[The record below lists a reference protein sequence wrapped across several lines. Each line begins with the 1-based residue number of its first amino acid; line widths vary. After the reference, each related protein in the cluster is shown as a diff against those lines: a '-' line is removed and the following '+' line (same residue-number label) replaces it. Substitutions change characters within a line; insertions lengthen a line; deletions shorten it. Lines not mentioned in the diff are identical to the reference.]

1 MLLTLDGIKVSCIIG
16 DLPHERLA
24 PQSLRVDV
32 ELQIPDTAAKSDDL
46 ADTVDYVA
54 VKDRVAAVLAANKPR
69 LIERAALM
77 VYEALEG
84 YGARKVKVT
93 KFGAI
98 PDLDS
103 ASAIY
108 P

>member
-1 MLLTLDGIKVSCIIG
+1 MLLTLDGIQISCIIG
-16 DLPHERLA
+16 DLPHERLE
-24 PQSLRVDV
+24 PQTLRVDV
-32 ELQIPDTAAKSDDL
+32 ELQIPDTAAHTDSL

-54 VKDRVAAVLAANKPR
+54 VKDKVAAVLAAARPH
-69 LIERAALM
+69 LVERAAFL
-77 VYEALEG
+77 VYEALSE
-84 YGARKVKVT
+84 YGVRKVKVT

-98 PDLDS
+98 PGLES